1 MGPWSNKLL
10 GVGDDEKGAAG
21 LSDVVTR
28 DEAPGQLGI
37 YYVIFIQS
45 RRRGNAYR
53 FALYERVRRL
63 ATVSVGVTTVE
74 LLYSLFA
81 RLA

>member
-1 MGPWSNKLL
+1 ML
-10 GVGDDEKGAAG
+10 GV
-21 LSDVVTR
+21 
-28 DEAPGQLGI
+28 
-37 YYVIFIQS
+37 YYVAFIQS

-63 ATVSVGVTTVE
+63 ATVSVAVTTVE
-74 LLYSLFA
+74 LVYSLFA